1 MIKRF
6 LEIIEGQQL
15 SWLLD
20 SAADAMIIADFKGQI
35 ILANPQALNM
45 FGYVAEE
52 VNDKPIEMLLPE
64 RIRHAHIGLRDGYFQ
79 QPVTRAM
86 GSGKELAAR
95 RKDGTEFPVE
105 VSLSP
110 LQTERGIALVM
121 ATVHDISLRK
131 QAESALQENE
141 ARMRAIVDT
150 AVDAIITIDETG
162 IIERFNPAAQ
172 KLFGYSEADIK
183 GKNVS
188 TLMPTPFQ
196 QMHDGYLAKYLATGE
211 KKIIGI
217 GREVTGLR
225 KDGSVFPM
233 DLSIA
238 EMRLG
243 ERRMFTGIVRDV
255 SERRLV
261 EQALRKSQEELR
273 QLGGHLERNKEE
285 ERKRIAREIH
295 DELGGIMAGIK
306 AYVSV
311 FIEREVRAGRQPDP
325 LLTDAVALAEN
336 GFQAVRR
343 VITDLRPSVL
353 DQLGVWAALEWH
365 ADQIGKRSNLRCTCS
380 IDDNAAAIAPGPETS
395 TMLFRVVQE
404 ALTNAVRHARASAVS
419 IQVSVD
425 GEVLQVCVQD
435 DGHGIDSGRQ
445 SAGVSWGITGMG
457 ERARY
462 FGGVVTIDGDAGQGT
477 CVKLRIPL
485 ENLKN
490 DK

>member
-15 SWLLD
+15 SWLLN
-20 SAADAMIIADFKGQI
+20 SAADALIITDIKGQI
-35 ILANPQALNM
+35 ILANPPALNM

-52 VNDKPIEMLLPE
+52 LNDTPIETLLPE
-64 RIRHAHIGLRDGYFQ
+64 RIRHAHIGLRTGYLK

-86 GSGKELAAR
+86 GSGKELSAR

-110 LQTERGIALVM
+110 LQTERGVALVM

-131 QAESALQENE
+131 QAESALKENE
-141 ARMRAIVDT
+141 ARIRAIVDT

-172 KLFGYSEADIK
+172 KLFGYSETDIK

-188 TLMPTPFQ
+188 SLMPAPFQ
-196 QMHDGYLAKYLATGE
+196 KMHDGYLSKYLTTGE

-225 KDGSVFPM
+225 KDGTVFPM

-238 EMRLG
+238 EMRIG

-255 SERRLV
+255 SERRAV

-273 QLGGHLERNKEE
+273 QLAGHLERTKED

-311 FIEREVRAGRQPDP
+311 VIEREARAGKTPEP
-325 LLTDAVALAEN
+325 LLIEAAALADT

-343 VITDLRPSVL
+343 VIADLRPSVL
-353 DQLGVWAALEWH
+353 DQLGVWAALESH
-365 ADQIGKRSNLRCTCS
+365 AGQISKQSNLQCTCR
-380 IDDNAAAIAPGPETS
+380 IEDNAAAIEPDPETS

-404 ALTNAVRHARASAVS
+404 ALTNAVRHAQASAAS
-419 IQVSVD
+419 IHVSVD
-425 GEVLQVCVQD
+425 GEILQVCVQD
-435 DGHGIDSGRQ
+435 DGNGIDTSRQ
-445 SAGVSWGITGMG
+445 SSGVSWGITGMG
-457 ERARY
+457 ERALY
-462 FGGVVTIDGDAGQGT
+462 FGGVVTVSGAAGQGT

-485 ENLKN
+485 EKLKN
-490 DK
+490 E